1 MKGNLMICF
10 QSMNY
15 FKFLLVI
22 LTREKNGMVTQIYYL
37 CVWEYKW
44 IKEFFFVKEGAYQY
58 GKICILPWAKF
69 LVEKQ

>member
-44 IKEFFFVKEGAYQY
+44 IKEFFLLKGEYTDMVKYAFYPG
-58 GKICILPWAKF
+58 LNF